1 MKKIECVPTILH
13 FCQDVSLCNSDLD
26 LQFTFRAQEFLVAIN
41 ITLRV
46 KNTQFQWSQEI
57 HKLVQA
63 GCPLCFQIVTVPM

>member
-1 MKKIECVPTILH
+1 MKKIKCAPTLLH

-26 LQFTFRAQEFLVAIN
+26 LKLTFRAQELLVTIN

-63 GCPLCFQIVTVPM
+63 GCPLCFQIVTVTM